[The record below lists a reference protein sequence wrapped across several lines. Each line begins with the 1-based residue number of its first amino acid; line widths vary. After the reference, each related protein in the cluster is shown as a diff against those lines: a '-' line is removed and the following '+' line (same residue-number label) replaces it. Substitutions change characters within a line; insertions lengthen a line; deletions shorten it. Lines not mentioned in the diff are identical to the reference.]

1 MGWYAPTTTEAFYR
15 QLPKVDLHRHLE
27 GSLRVSTLQEIA
39 RDEGITLPVSAG
51 DLAATVQIQ
60 PSDALNSTVFLSKF
74 QTLRLFYRTPEI
86 IARVTRE
93 AIADAHADGVRYLEL
108 RFTPLALGR
117 VRGFSLAEVMD
128 WVCDSAMQASR
139 EFGLPTCLI
148 ASVNRHESVAVA
160 EQVAGLAVER
170 MGRGIVALDLAGNE
184 ADFDAL
190 PFLGVFR
197 AAQAAGLRATVHAG
211 EWGGAE
217 NVRQAIEAFQVDRI
231 GHGVRVMED
240 AAVIAL
246 ARERQTAFEVCP
258 TSNYQSGVTRSVREH
273 PFRGMLAQGL
283 NVTACTDDPGISQI
297 TLSDEYRVL
306 VEEAGLT
313 RERLVDRILAAAR
326 ASFLPAPQRETLLSK
341 LPEEITATMASL

>member
-51 DLAATVQIQ
+51 DLAAAVQIQ
-60 PSDALNSTVFLSKF
+60 PSDVLNSTVFLSKF

-117 VRGFSLAEVMD
+117 VRDFSLAEVMD
-128 WVCDSAMQASR
+128 WVCDSAMQASH

-148 ASVNRHESVAVA
+148 ASVNRHECIAVA

-184 ADFDAL
+184 ADFKAL
-190 PFLGVFR
+190 PFLGVFQ
-197 AAQAAGLRATVHAG
+197 AAQAAGLRVTVHAG

-217 NVRQAIEAFQVDRI
+217 NVRQAIETFQVDRI
-231 GHGVRVMED
+231 GHGVRVMD
-240 AAVIAL
+240 DPAVISL
-246 ARERQTAFEVCP
+246 ARERQTAFEVCL
-258 TSNYQSGVTRSVREH
+258 TSNYQSGVTRSIREH
-273 PFRGMLAQGL
+273 PFGAMLAQGL

-326 ASFLPAPQRETLLSK
+326 ASFLPEPQRETLLSK
-341 LPEEITATMASL
+341 LSEEITASMASL